1 MALAVLPYPS
11 IDFVP
16 LDVLTADE
24 LDQIIANQN
33 AINAVSLP
41 TKVSDLTNDSGFVES
56 SKLDY
61 STSEVDTGTKWID
74 GKKIYAKTIKITSPT
89 IDATTDYAHG
99 ISGFSFG
106 WIQEM
111 FVVRTDN
118 NSVRS
123 LNFAYSTSASAMA
136 QLNPTNLSYRIP
148 ATDWNWATAPLNLY
162 AVIKYTKS

>member
-1 MALAVLPYPS
+1 MALATLPYPN

-41 TKVSDLTNDSGFVES
+41 TKVSDLTNDSGFLEAT
-56 SKLDY
+56 KLDY

-74 GKKIYAKTIKITSPT
+74 GKKIYSKTIKITSPT

-99 ISGFSFG
+99 IANFSFG

-118 NSVRS
+118 NAVRS
-123 LNFAYSTSASAMA
+123 LNYAYSTSAYAMA

-148 ATDWNWATAPLNLY
+148 ATEWSWTTAPLNLY